1 MEYYR
6 SKVGYC
12 RDAEVSDITSL
23 KDNLRSTTI
32 DELWAVHHFT
42 PEQSLFYSF
51 SHSVFCFS
59 IITDNEVLAMGGI
72 LRPQDLL
79 VKEAAI
85 WFLTSQKLDKVE
97 RTFLRQ
103 CRNFI
108 KTMLELYPVLYN
120 YVDIRNKPAILWLKW
135 IGAEFGEIIPF
146 GVDNRMFQYFTFKKE
161 EANAR

>member
-12 RDAEVSDITSL
+12 RDAEIGDIALL
-23 KDNLRSTTI
+23 KDNLRSTTV

-42 PEQSLFYSF
+42 PGESLTYSF
-51 SHSVFCFS
+51 THSVFCFT
-59 IITDNEVLAMGGI
+59 IIADNEVLAMGGI
-72 LRPQDLL
+72 LRPKDIMAN
-79 VKEAAI
+79 EAPI

-97 RTFLRQ
+97 RSFLRQ

-108 KTMLELYPVLYN
+108 KIMLNIYPVLYN

-135 IGAEFGEIIPF
+135 IGAKFGEIVPF
-146 GVDNRMFQYFTFKKE
+146 GVDNRLFYYFTFKKE
-161 EANAR
+161 V